1 MTADVDIMPHILTF
15 LVVSQQIGPASQNFF
30 SFWQGCQNRTDDC
43 FWQDHLTV

>member
-30 SFWQGCQNRTDDC
+30 PFDKAAKTG
-43 FWQDHLTV
+43 LTTVSDKITLL